1 MRELIGRTLGH
12 YRIVEQIGE
21 GGMGV
26 VYLARDERLDREVA
40 IKVLPEE
47 VAQNT
52 DRLARFE
59 REAKAVARL
68 SHPNILDIHDYGHE
82 GEVTYAVAELL
93 EGETLRE
100 RLEGGTLGWHKAT
113 EIGAAIADGLAAAH
127 QAGIVHRDLK
137 PSNVFL
143 TADGRVKVLDFGLAR
158 HDAIETE
165 KSETHAPT
173 VTRHTDPGTVL
184 GTVGY
189 MSPEQVKGETVDGRS
204 DIFSLGCVL
213 YEMVSGQR
221 AFARDTAVETMS
233 AILKE
238 EPAEISSAGEAPP
251 PELAGT
257 IRRCLEKRP
266 DSRFQSASDL
276 AYNLR
281 TISSASVISAMQP
294 ASRAGRWRRMVPRFL
309 AIAGI
314 AVAIGFAL
322 WAPWRKPP
330 VDHYVSGASGKK
342 SVAVLLFD
350 NLSGDP
356 ELDWLRTGLTDMV
369 VTELSQSE
377 QIQVLSTDRIY
388 QILEQ
393 LNRLDDRI
401 TSFEVV
407 REVAERAGVGTVLL
421 GSVAKVGDQIR
432 ISIKIQETAT
442 GSILGA
448 KRVDGIGQENLFA
461 MVDELGVEIRQSLE
475 LEEASGDGP
484 GELLEDV
491 STSSFEAFRSYSEA
505 LQMMREAKNEEAIPL
520 FQQAVGIDPDFAQ
533 AWRGLGAALGNSFL
547 VEQSER
553 AYKRAFE
560 LRDRLTG
567 EDRLVVEAEHY
578 ADRFETAPEALAAY
592 SKLRALTPKW
602 NNNYGS
608 FLNWLE
614 RYDEAVEIFEEAIA
628 EDPSH
633 GYWPYTNLAD
643 AYVALG
649 EFERARQT
657 LDDFLLQEPNHHMAR
672 LMLGYV
678 FLNWGKFDD
687 AQRAFETADSLR
699 PGDFRILWGRSLLAM
714 LRDEW
719 DEAMAIA
726 SPLLESAS
734 PVSQRVGRYVRVI
747 FMEHQGHFTQAAR
760 LIEENIASNPDP
772 RTRAADHINLATQH
786 LGADQP
792 ELALDYAEQ
801 GLEEAANSS
810 FNRALGISA
819 LALMRLGDSA
829 GAHAKADALRER
841 AEQLPSDREKRRWRL
856 LQGELALEEG
866 DVDLAVSELEKARS
880 LLPAGPTSL
889 IGLGGPHVPTW
900 RSLANAYIAAGEDSK
915 AEILLNSILNAGA
928 MRLNFEFVW
937 VRSHYLLAQ
946 IHERRGDTG
955 TARELY
961 RQFYELWRDGDIDR
975 ERVEE
980 AKRKSGM

>member
-1 MRELIGRTLGH
+1 MRDLIGRTLGH
-12 YRIVEQIGE
+12 YCIVEKIGE
-21 GGMGV
+21 GGMGE
-26 VYLARDERLDREVA
+26 VYRAHDEKLDREVA

-47 VAQNT
+47 VANKP

-59 REAKAVARL
+59 REAKAVAKL
-68 SHPNILDIHDYGHE
+68 NHPNILDVYELGDHE
-82 GEVTYAVAELL
+82 GRPFMATELL

-113 EIGAAIADGLAAAH
+113 EIGAAVADGLAAAH

-238 EPAEISSAGEAPP
+238 EPAEISTTGEAPP
-251 PELAGT
+251 PELAGNV
-257 IRRCLEKRP
+257 RRCLEKRP
-266 DSRFQSASDL
+266 ESRFQSASDL

-281 TISSASVISAMQP
+281 TISSTSVQSVILP
-294 ASRAGRWRRMVPRFL
+294 AARAGRWRRAAPRL
-309 AIAGI
+309 AAVAGI
-314 AVAIGFAL
+314 AAAIGLAL
-322 WAPWRKPP
+322 WAPWRGSPAERSARP
-330 VDHYVSGASGKK
+330 ASDKM

-407 REVAERAGVGTVLL
+407 REVADRAGVGTVLL
-421 GSVAKVGDQIR
+421 GSVAKVGEQIR
-432 ISIKIQETAT
+432 ISIKIQEAAT
-442 GSILGA
+442 GTILGA

-461 MVDELGVEIRQSLE
+461 MVDELGVKIRESLE
-475 LEEASGDGP
+475 LEEEPAAGRGP
-484 GELLEDV
+484 SLEDV
-491 STSSFEAFRSYSEA
+491 ATSSFEAFRSYSEA

-520 FQQAVGIDPDFAQ
+520 FQQAVDIDPNFAQ

-547 VEQSER
+547 VEQSEKAMER
-553 AYKRAFE
+553 AYE

-567 EDRLVVEAEHY
+567 EDRLYVEAEYYSDHY
-578 ADRFETAPEALAAY
+578 ETIPKALEAY
-592 SKLRALTPKW
+592 SKLRELNPQW
-602 NNNYGS
+602 NNNYGIL
-608 FLNWLE
+608 LNRLE
-614 RYDEAVEIFEEAIA
+614 RYEEAVEVLEEAIA
-628 EDPSH
+628 EDPYP

-643 AYVALG
+643 AYMALR
-649 EFERARQT
+649 EFEKARQT
-657 LDDFLLQEPNHHMAR
+657 LEEFLLQEPNHHVVH
-672 LMLGYV
+672 LMLGWV
-678 FLNWGKFDD
+678 FLDWGRLDD

-699 PGDFRILWGRSLLAM
+699 PGDFRILWGRSMLAM
-714 LRDEW
+714 LRNEW

-734 PVSQRVGRYVRVI
+734 PLSQIVGRYVLVI
-747 FMEHQGHFTQAAR
+747 VLEHRGHLTEAGR
-760 LIEENIASNPDP
+760 LIEQNIASNPDP
-772 RTRAADHINLATQH
+772 RTRAGDHLSLAAGY
-786 LGADQP
+786 LEIDQP
-792 ELALDYAEQ
+792 ELALDHAERS
-801 GLEEAANSS
+801 LETAANAS
-810 FNRALGISA
+810 FNRALSISS
-819 LALMRLGDSA
+819 LALMRLGDTA
-829 GAHAKADALRER
+829 GAYDRADMLKER
-841 AEQLPSDREKRRWRL
+841 AEQLPSDREKRRWHWLR
-856 LQGELALEEG
+856 GELALEEG
-866 DVDLAVSELEKARS
+866 DIYRAVSELEEARS
-880 LLPAGPTSL
+880 LLPPGPESVFA
-889 IGLGGPHVPTW
+889 GPHVSVW
-900 RSLANAYIAAGEDSK
+900 GSLADAYIAAGEGSK
-915 AEILLNSILNAGA
+915 AEILLNSILDAGA
-928 MRLNFEFVW
+928 MRLDREILW

-946 IHERRGDTG
+946 IHERRGDTD

-975 ERVEE
+975 DRVEE

>member
-1 MRELIGRTLGH
+1 MRDLIGRTLGH
-12 YRIVEQIGE
+12 YRIVDQIGE

-26 VYLARDERLDREVA
+26 VYRAHDERLDRDVA
-40 IKVLPEE
+40 VKVLPEE
-47 VAQNT
+47 VAENS
-52 DRLARFE
+52 DRLTRFE
-59 REAKAVARL
+59 REAKAVAKL

-82 GEVTYAVAELL
+82 NEVTYAVAELL

-113 EIGAAIADGLAAAH
+113 EIGAAVADGLAAAH

-143 TADGRVKVLDFGLAR
+143 TTDGRVKVLDFGLAR
-158 HDAIETE
+158 HEAMETE
-165 KSETHAPT
+165 KGETHAPT

-257 IRRCLEKRP
+257 IRRCLEKRSE
-266 DSRFQSASDL
+266 SRFQSASDL

-281 TISSASVISAMQP
+281 TISSTSMHSVIQP
-294 ASRAGRWRRMVPRFL
+294 AARAGRWRRAAPRLL
-309 AIAGI
+309 AAVGI
-314 AVAIGFAL
+314 VAALGIAL
-322 WAPWRKPP
+322 WAPWRGAPGKQPIT
-330 VDHYVSGASGKK
+330 GASGKT

-407 REVAERAGVGTVLL
+407 REVADRAGVGTVLL
-421 GSVAKVGDQIR
+421 GSVAKVGENIR
-432 ISIKIQETAT
+432 ISIKIQEAAT

-475 LEEASGDGP
+475 LEEEPVDGP
-484 GELLEDV
+484 GPSLEDV
-491 STSSFEAFRSYSEA
+491 ATSSFEAFRSYSEA
-505 LQMMREAKNEEAIPL
+505 MQLMREAKNEEAIPL
-520 FQQAVGIDPDFAQ
+520 FQQAVDIDPNFAQ

-547 VEQSER
+547 VEQSEK
-553 AYKRAFE
+553 AHQRAFE

-567 EDRLVVEAEHY
+567 EDRLIVEAEHY
-578 ADRFETAPEALAAY
+578 SNRFETAPEALAAY
-592 SKLRALTPKW
+592 AKLRELTPQW
-602 NNNYGS
+602 NNNYGIL
-608 FLNWLE
+608 LNWLE
-614 RYDEAVEIFEEAIA
+614 RNEEAVEVLEEAIA
-628 EDPSH
+628 REPDV
-633 GYWPYTNLAD
+633 GYWPYTNLSD
-643 AYVALG
+643 AYMALG

-657 LDDFLLQEPNHHMAR
+657 LEGFLEQEPNHHMAH

-678 FLNWGKFDD
+678 FLNWGEFDN

-699 PGDFRILWGRSLLAM
+699 PGDFRILWGRSILAM

-719 DEAMAIA
+719 DEAAAIA
-726 SPLLESAS
+726 APLLESAS
-734 PVSQRVGRYVRVI
+734 PVSQRIGRYVRVI
-747 FMEHQGHFTQAAR
+747 VAEHRGHFTEAAR

-772 RTRAADHINLATQH
+772 RTRAADHINLAVLH
-786 LGADQP
+786 LEAYQP
-792 ELALDYAEQ
+792 ELALDHAER
-801 GLEEAANSS
+801 GLEDAANAS
-810 FNRALGISA
+810 FNRGLSISA
-819 LALMRLGDSA
+819 LALMRLGDAA
-829 GAHAKADALRER
+829 GTHAKADALRER
-841 AEQLPSDREKRRWRL
+841 AEQLPSDREKRRWHRL
-856 LQGELALEEG
+856 RGELALEEG
-866 DVDLAVSELEKARS
+866 DIDLAVFELEEARS
-880 LLPAGPTSL
+880 LLPPGPTWSF
-889 IGLGGPHVPTW
+889 GGPHVPAW
-900 RSLANAYIAAGEDSK
+900 RSLADAYIAGGEDAK
-915 AEILLNSILNAGA
+915 AEILLNRILNAGA
-928 MRLNFEFVW
+928 MRLNREHIW

-946 IHERRGDTG
+946 IHERRGNTEM
-955 TARELY
+955 ARELY
-961 RQFYELWRDGDIDR
+961 RRFYELWRDGDIDR
-975 ERVEE
+975 GRVEE

>member
-1 MRELIGRTLGH
+1 MQDLIGRTLGH
-12 YRIVEQIGE
+12 YRIVDKIGE

-26 VYLARDERLDREVA
+26 VYLAHDESLDRDVA
-40 IKVLPEE
+40 VKVLPEE
-47 VAQNT
+47 VAQNA
-52 DRLARFE
+52 DRLTRFE
-59 REAKAVARL
+59 REAKAVAKL
-68 SHPNILDIHDYGHE
+68 SHPNILDIHDYGYE
-82 GEVTYAVAELL
+82 GEMTYAVTELL

-113 EIGAAIADGLAAAH
+113 EIGAAVADGLAAAH

-143 TADGRVKVLDFGLAR
+143 TTDGRVKVLDFGLAR
-158 HDAIETE
+158 HEAVETE
-165 KSETHAPT
+165 KEETHAPT

-238 EPAEISSAGEAPP
+238 EPAEISAVGEVPP

-266 DSRFQSASDL
+266 ESRFQSASDL

-281 TISSASVISAMQP
+281 TISSASIVSAVQP
-294 ASRAGRWRRMVPRFL
+294 AARTGRWRRAAPRLLAVVGVAAAL
-309 AIAGI
+309 AI
-314 AVAIGFAL
+314 AL
-322 WAPWRKPP
+322 WAPWREPGVKQP
-330 VDHYVSGASGKK
+330 VPDASGKT

-407 REVAERAGVGTVLL
+407 REVADRAGVGTVLL
-421 GSVAKVGDQIR
+421 GSVAKVGEQIR
-432 ISIKIQETAT
+432 ISIKIQEAST

-461 MVDELGVEIRQSLE
+461 MVDELGVEIRESLE
-475 LEEASGDGP
+475 LEQEPTTGP
-484 GELLEDV
+484 GPSLEDV

-505 LQMMREAKNEEAIPL
+505 LQLMREAKNEEAIPL
-520 FQQAVGIDPDFAQ
+520 FQQAVDIDPDFAQ
-533 AWRGLGAALGNSFL
+533 AWRGLGAALSNSFL

-553 AYKRAFE
+553 AMERAFD
-560 LRDRLTG
+560 LRNQLTG

-578 ADRFETAPEALAAY
+578 SGRFETADKALVAY
-592 SKLRALTPKW
+592 GKLRELTPKW
-602 NNNYGS
+602 NNNYGIL
-608 FLNWLE
+608 LNRLE
-614 RYDEAVEIFEEAIA
+614 RYEEAVEILEEAIA
-628 EDPSH
+628 KEPGV
-633 GYWPYTNLAD
+633 GYWPYANLAD
-643 AYVALG
+643 SYVALA
-649 EFERARQT
+649 EFEDARQA
-657 LDDFLLQEPNHHMAR
+657 LEAFLQQEPDHHMAR

-678 FLNWGKFDD
+678 FMDWGKLDD
-687 AQRAFETADSLR
+687 AQRAFEIADSLR
-699 PGDFRILWGRSLLAM
+699 PGDFRILWALSVLAV
-714 LRDEW
+714 LRDDW
-719 DEAMAIA
+719 DEATAIA
-726 SPLLESAS
+726 ASLLESAN
-734 PVSQRVGRYVRVI
+734 PINQRVGRYVRATVLGYR
-747 FMEHQGHFTQAAR
+747 GHYTEAAR
-760 LIEENIASNPDP
+760 LIEQNIASNPDP
-772 RTRAADHINLATQH
+772 RTRSGDHIELAS
-786 LGADQP
+786 LYLEIDRF
-792 ELALDYAEQ
+792 ELALDHAERSFDS
-801 GLEEAANSS
+801 AANAPL
-810 FNRALGISA
+810 NRALRIAA
-819 LALMRLGDSA
+819 LALMRLGDTA
-829 GAHAKADALRER
+829 GAFEKAEVLKER
-841 AEQLPSDREKRRWRL
+841 AERLPSDREMRRWHQLR
-856 LQGELALEEG
+856 GELALEEG
-866 DVDLAVSELEKARS
+866 DIDRAVSALEEARS
-880 LLPAGPTSL
+880 LLPPGSKGSL
-889 IGLGGPHVPTW
+889 SGSRVSVL
-900 RSLANAYIAAGEDSK
+900 RALAAAYIAAVEDAK
-915 AEILLNSILNAGA
+915 AEDALDEILNAGSERIA
-928 MRLNFEFVW
+928 LPEIW
-937 VRSHYLLAQ
+937 VRSHYHLAQ
-946 IHERRGDTG
+946 IHERRGDNER
-955 TARELY
+955 ARELY
-961 RQFYELWRDGDIDR
+961 RQFYELWRNGDIDR

>member
-1 MRELIGRTLGH
+1 MRDLIGRTLGH
-12 YRIVEQIGE
+12 YRIVEKIGE

-26 VYLARDERLDREVA
+26 VYLAHDERLDRDVA
-40 IKVLPEE
+40 VKVLPED
-47 VAQNT
+47 VAQNS

-59 REAKAVARL
+59 REAKVIARL

-82 GEVTYAVAELL
+82 GEVTYSVTELL

-113 EIGAAIADGLAAAH
+113 EIGAAVADGLAAAH

-143 TADGRVKVLDFGLAR
+143 TTDGRVKVLDFGLAR
-158 HDAIETE
+158 HEAMDTE

-204 DIFSLGCVL
+204 DIFSLGCVI

-238 EPAEISSAGEAPP
+238 EPAEISSAGDAPP

-257 IRRCLEKRP
+257 IRRCLEKQAE
-266 DSRFQSASDL
+266 SRFQSASDL

-281 TISSASVISAMQP
+281 TISSTSMQSVIQP
-294 ASRAGRWRRMVPRFL
+294 AARSGRWRRAAPRLLAVVGVAAAL
-309 AIAGI
+309 AI
-314 AVAIGFAL
+314 AL
-322 WAPWRKPP
+322 WAPWREPP
-330 VDHYVSGASGKK
+330 VKQPVADASGKM

-350 NLSGDP
+350 NL
-356 ELDWLRTGLTDMV
+356 V

-407 REVAERAGVGTVLL
+407 REVADRAGVGTVLL
-421 GSVAKVGDQIR
+421 GSVAKVGEQIR
-432 ISIKIQETAT
+432 ISIKIQEAAT

-475 LEEASGDGP
+475 LEEASTDGLVP
-484 GELLEDV
+484 SFEDV
-491 STSSFEAFRSYSEA
+491 ATSSFEAFRSYSEA
-505 LQMMREAKNEEAIPL
+505 LQLMREAKNEEAIPL
-520 FQQAVGIDPDFAQ
+520 FQQAVDIDPNFAL
-533 AWRGLGAALGNSFL
+533 AWRGLGAALDNSFL

-553 AYKRAFE
+553 AIERAFE

-578 ADRFETAPEALAAY
+578 SDRWETAPEALAAY
-592 SKLRALTPKW
+592 SKLREITPRW
-602 NNNYGS
+602 NNNYGIL
-608 FLNWLE
+608 LNQLE
-614 RYDEAVEIFEEAIA
+614 RYEEAIEVFEEAIA
-628 EDPSH
+628 RDSPP
-633 GYWPYTNLAD
+633 GYWPYANLAD
-643 AYVALG
+643 SYVGLA
-649 EFERARQT
+649 EFDDARQT
-657 LDDFLLQEPNHHMAR
+657 LEGFLLQEPNHHMVHLTLGHVFMDWGR
-672 LMLGYV
+672 L
-678 FLNWGKFDD
+678 DD
-687 AQRAFETADSLR
+687 AQRAFEIADSLR
-699 PGDFRILWGRSLLAM
+699 PGDFRILWALSVLAV

-719 DEAMAIA
+719 DEATAIA
-726 SPLLESAS
+726 APLLESAS
-734 PVSQRVGRYVRVI
+734 PISQRVGRYIRVTVL
-747 FMEHQGHFTQAAR
+747 EHRGHFIEAAR
-760 LIEENIASNPDP
+760 LIEQNITSNPDP
-772 RTRAADHINLATQH
+772 RTRSVDHIELAT
-786 LGADQP
+786 LNLEFNRL
-792 ELALDYAEQ
+792 ELALDHTERSF
-801 GLEEAANSS
+801 ETAANAS
-810 FNRALGISA
+810 FNRALSVSA
-819 LALMRLGDSA
+819 LALMRLGDAA
-829 GAHAKADALRER
+829 GAHEKADVLKER
-841 AEQLPSDREKRRWRL
+841 AERLPSDREIRRWHL

-866 DVDLAVSELEKARS
+866 DIDRAVFALEEARS
-880 LLPAGPTSL
+880 LLPPGSKGALSGSRVSVL
-889 IGLGGPHVPTW
+889 
-900 RSLANAYIAAGEDSK
+900 RALATAYIAAGEDAK
-915 AEILLNSILNAGA
+915 AEDVLDEILNAGSE
-928 MRLNFEFVW
+928 RLMLPKIW

-946 IHERRGDTG
+946 IHERRGDTEK
-955 TARELY
+955 ARELY
-961 RQFYELWRDGDIDR
+961 RRFHELWRDGDIDR